1 MLRKYVTIAFVFGL
15 TVGVPVTA
23 LHAEDRQS
31 SALVQ
36 RAWQALQAGDADQVS
51 GLAAEC
57 LKLYGEEAARMQ
69 AELQAYPAGEPQ
81 DVFRYWALNDVA
93 TILFVEAE
101 AYRRAGVIAEA
112 KARYQRIVDEFGY
125 GQAWDPQG
133 FFWKPAQAAREKLQT
148 LDALPQLDY
157 GDYSSS
163 FLTAQAWHA
172 YRSGDDAAA
181 KMYVDKVIELYDA
194 KARDMQR
201 GLTALPA
208 GDADAVNSQ
217 YWALNDVGT
226 SYYIR
231 GKIYQRQHKPLAAR
245 MAFETVI
252 SNFNYA
258 QWWDPSGNGAFFQA
272 AQAARE
278 ALNEL

>member
-133 FFWKPAQAAREKLQT
+133 FFGSPRRRPARSCRHWTPCHSWITET
-148 LDALPQLDY
+148 ILPR
-157 GDYSSS
+157 
-163 FLTAQAWHA
+163 F
-172 YRSGDDAAA
+172 
-181 KMYVDKVIELYDA
+181 
-194 KARDMQR
+194 
-201 GLTALPA
+201 
-208 GDADAVNSQ
+208 
-217 YWALNDVGT
+217 
-226 SYYIR
+226 
-231 GKIYQRQHKPLAAR
+231 
-245 MAFETVI
+245 
-252 SNFNYA
+252 
-258 QWWDPSGNGAFFQA
+258 
-272 AQAARE
+272 
-278 ALNEL
+278 